1 MKNTTELS
9 FFGSVVTF
17 FSGLNWNDLAS
28 LFGIIFGLLTLL
40 IHWYYKQK
48 DYELKKAK
56 LAKGD
61 IDD

>member
-17 FSGLNWNDLAS
+17 FSGFNLNDLAS
-28 LFGIIFGLLTLL
+28 LSGIIFGLITLL

-56 LAKGD
+56 LEKED
-61 IDD
+61 VDD